1 MLSNA
6 FNDVS
11 KCDKFRKELAE
22 LQEVLKNYTKMLSD
36 MAGVEDLTELEGN
49 SNDKQ

>member
-6 FNDVS
+6 FDEPS
-11 KCDKFRKELAE
+11 KCNKFRKELAG

-49 SNDKQ
+49 